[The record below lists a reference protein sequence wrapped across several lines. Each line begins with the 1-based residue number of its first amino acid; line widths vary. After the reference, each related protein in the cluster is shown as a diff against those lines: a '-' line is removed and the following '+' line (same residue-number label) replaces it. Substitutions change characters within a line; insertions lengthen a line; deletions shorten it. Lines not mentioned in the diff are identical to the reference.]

1 MQTVQKDTQFKF
13 KNYCETLVLDRIKSM
28 PDLLAKGDD
37 FVNDVACMAL
47 NRLKPRYVRE
57 KIYLFYYAG
66 ESDWKAMNAE
76 VAEAVDFAVRYVEQH
91 TKHP

>member
-1 MQTVQKDTQFKF
+1 MQSTQEDVQFKL
-13 KNYCETLVLDRIKSM
+13 KNYCETLVFEHIKSM
-28 PDLLAKGDD
+28 PKVLIRGDD

-57 KIYLFYYAG
+57 KIYLFYYAAD
-66 ESDWKAMNAE
+66 SDWEAMNAE
-76 VAEAVDFAVRYVEQH
+76 VAESIEFAIRYVEQH